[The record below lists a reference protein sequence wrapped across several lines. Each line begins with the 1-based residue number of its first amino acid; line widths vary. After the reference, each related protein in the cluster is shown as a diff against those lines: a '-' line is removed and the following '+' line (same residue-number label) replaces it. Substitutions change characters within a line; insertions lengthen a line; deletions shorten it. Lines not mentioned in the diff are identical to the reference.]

1 MQVPLEPGML
11 ISDEPGF
18 YLEGEYGIRTENLFV
33 VENHEETTFGK
44 FYRFQ
49 TVTLCYIDTL
59 LLDTDLMLPS
69 EIEWLNDYHKRV
81 FLEISPFLN
90 RKERKW
96 LEKKTRPV

>member
-1 MQVPLEPGML
+1 
-11 ISDEPGF
+11 
-18 YLEGEYGIRTENLFV
+18 
-33 VENHEETTFGK
+33 
-44 FYRFQ
+44 
-49 TVTLCYIDTL
+49 